1 MGNLENRMFPVE
13 ATRLLIA
20 DDDAELLASYMLFF
34 REHGFDI
41 RTALNGADALAEYRA
56 WHPAVV
62 MLDIEMPRLDGRAVA
77 REIRYVRAIPAPLV
91 MAVTGL
97 GEPSEWAES
106 MRSGFDHHFVK
117 PVLLPIVLAAI
128 TLGLVAC

>member
-1 MGNLENRMFPVE
+1 M
-13 ATRLLIA
+13 
-20 DDDAELLASYMLFF
+20 
-34 REHGFDI
+34 
-41 RTALNGADALAEYRA
+41 
-56 WHPAVV
+56 
-62 MLDIEMPRLDGRAVA
+62 
-77 REIRYVRAIPAPLV
+77 
-91 MAVTGL
+91 